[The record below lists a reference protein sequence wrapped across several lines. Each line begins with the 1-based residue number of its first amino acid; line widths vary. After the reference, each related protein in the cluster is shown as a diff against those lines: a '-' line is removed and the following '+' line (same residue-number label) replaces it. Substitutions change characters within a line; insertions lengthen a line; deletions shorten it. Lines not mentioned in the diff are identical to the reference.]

1 MSLGHIACTDVPNQP
16 DPSKD
21 REQIDK
27 EREDVPTEEEGVKV
41 EAKNLQLNRLFSRQ
55 SLESLRVLREP
66 SHSDHDQ

>member
-21 REQIDK
+21 REQIGK
-27 EREDVPTEEEGVKV
+27 EREDVPTEEKGVKV
-41 EAKNLQLNRLFSRQ
+41 ETENLQLNRFFSRQ
-55 SLESLRVLREP
+55 GLESLRVLREP